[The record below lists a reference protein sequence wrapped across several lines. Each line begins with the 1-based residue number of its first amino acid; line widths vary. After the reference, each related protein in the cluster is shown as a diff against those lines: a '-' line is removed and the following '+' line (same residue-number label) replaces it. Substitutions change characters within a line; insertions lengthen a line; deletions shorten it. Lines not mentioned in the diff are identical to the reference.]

1 MRKNGATGFKME
13 VAVEL
18 RLVLEMKGLQ
28 TVRSKHARTHALTH
42 SDARKRIHPNTY
54 EHTHTHKSTL
64 KHMRTR
70 VRTPS
75 NTFKD
80 NHDHPN
86 TFKHV
91 HTHTL
96 THTLTHTHTHIHSNA
111 HTQATSHI
119 SKCSHLNVQSLP
131 CNPFTESLFI
141 CCWQLFFATTTSE

>member
-1 MRKNGATGFKME
+1 ME

-28 TVRSKHARTHALTH
+28 TVRSKHARTHSPIQMHVNAFTPTHMNTRTH
-42 SDARKRIHPNTY
+42 SQSRMN
-54 EHTHTHKSTL
+54 ESTL
-64 KHMRTR
+64 KHMQTR